1 MKILVCWVKAGGK
14 TSAALQELTAE
25 YSKRIRAYNSGIEL
39 AEFRDEE
46 RMLQAADKTAGRLV
60 LLDSRGKQFS
70 SEQFANFIRD
80 NQDSA
85 VSQLAF
91 GIGPHDGFSERTRG
105 SAHLLLSLGAM
116 TLPHELARVVLLEQI
131 YRAYT
136 ILKGHPYHLGH

>member
-46 RMLQAADKTAGRLV
+46 RLLQATDKTAGRLV

-80 NQDSA
+80 NQESA
-85 VSQLAF
+85 MSQLTF

-116 TLPHELARVVLLEQI
+116 TLPHELALVVAAEQI
-131 YRAYT
+131 YRAVS
-136 ILKGHPYHLGH
+136 ILKNHPYHCGH

>member
-1 MKILVCWVKAGGK
+1 M
-14 TSAALQELTAE
+14 QELTAE
-25 YSKRIRAYNSGIEL
+25 YTKRIHGYNSGIEL
-39 AEFRDEE
+39 AEFRDEQ
-46 RMLQAADKTAGRLV
+46 RMLQAAERVGGKLV
-60 LLDSRGKQFS
+60 LLSSRGREFS

-85 VSQLAF
+85 VSQLTF
-91 GIGPHDGFSERTRG
+91 GIGPHDGFSDRTRG
-105 SAHLLLSLGAM
+105 CARLLLSLGAM